1 MNSKTRFAAVLGIL
15 LFFVAI
21 FLALHYSSSGGGLN
35 RFKSEL
41 RAKGE
46 KLTFAE
52 LVIPLSTNA
61 DEVAC
66 RELFATNNLIGDVS
80 VPTLMQFAGHAKAE
94 VTWRG
99 LLLLSPSAGRTNP
112 AASTWE
118 ELDRQNDALAP
129 ALGEF
134 RHALEHPAPDTR
146 WIYTNI
152 LAGPKVNW
160 VRFRLVAQALV
171 SDEIGALHRGN
182 FEAARSDLHALAA
195 LPRMYRNDP
204 SFVMAMIRTS
214 IAEQGLQATWEALP
228 APGWDDKTLDA
239 LQRDWEAVDLLGGL
253 ERGLMGER
261 AVGSAAMEM
270 VRKSDARGF
279 RNILNGGMTPRIAA
293 NGSRAFALRLRD
305 DLERIAYKL
314 TWIDADEL
322 FMLQSENQAVETA
335 RMLKD
340 GRPWPEV
347 HVAVT
352 NLHAKLLNEL
362 GSAHG
367 RRMIMSAMAIPNFL
381 RAFEMTARTETM
393 RRLAITA
400 IAIQRYRLRY
410 GKPPEN
416 LAALRPEFLSEV
428 PIDPMS
434 GKPLCYHS
442 NADGSFAL
450 YSVGENGKDDGGSA
464 GGDILWPAV
473 STN

>member
-1 MNSKTRFAAVLGIL
+1 MNSKARFAAVLGIL
-15 LFFVAI
+15 LLFVAI

-52 LVIPLSTNA
+52 LAIPLSTNA

-66 RELFATNNLIGDVS
+66 RELFATNNMIGDVS
-80 VPTLMQFAGHAKAE
+80 VPTLMRFAQPGMAD

-99 LLLLSPSAGRTNP
+99 PMLLFSPSAGRTNS
-112 AASTWE
+112 AAGTWE
-118 ELDRQNDALAP
+118 ELDSQNAALAP
-129 ALGEF
+129 ALAEF
-134 RHALEHPAPDTR
+134 RSGLEHPAPDIG
-146 WIYTNI
+146 WIYTN
-152 LAGPKVNW
+152 APMGASVNW
-160 VRFRLVAQALV
+160 VRVRHVLQALV
-171 SDEIGALHRGN
+171 SDEIGALHRGA
-182 FEAARSDLHALAA
+182 FDGARSDLHALAMLA
-195 LPRMYRNDP
+195 CLYRNDQT
-204 SFVMAMIRTS
+204 FGKAMFRVS
-214 IAEQGLQATWEALP
+214 IADLGLQATWEALP
-228 APGWDDKTLDA
+228 APGWDEQSLLA
-239 LQRDWEAVDLLGGL
+239 LQRDWERVDLLGSL

-261 AVGSAAMEM
+261 ATGSAIAQR
-270 VRKSDARGF
+270 VRKSDARDYQTF
-279 RNILNGGMTPRIAA
+279 LTGGLQSATY
-293 NGSRAFALRLRD
+293 GSRRFVRRLQD

-322 FMLQSENQAVETA
+322 FMLQSENQAVEIA

-340 GRPWPEV
+340 GHPWPEV

-352 NLHAKLLNEL
+352 NLHAMLDHEL

-400 IAIQRYRLRY
+400 IAIQRYRLRN

-450 YSVGENGKDDGGSA
+450 YSVGEDGKDEGGSSGA
-464 GGDILWPAV
+464 DILWPGV
-473 STN
+473 SVN